1 MGEIIQNYKDMKLG
15 DHGLP
20 QFDALYYVVLKLLAD
35 NGPMR
40 AGELKNLAADSI
52 GLPDELRYL
61 EYGEESNNNR
71 LIIIDRL
78 GWAMSNLFVAE
89 AVTKPAYAIYEIT
102 DLGRQ
107 LLLEYGSNLDLKIIH
122 SQDAFIAHKQELN
135 QTDDMTGSVDVFDT
149 DSPEDMI
156 DTFQTYVTKFNQDTA
171 ADLLKNILVLNP
183 TFFENLVVKLLVAMG
198 YSDRGGN
205 AWVTKQSG
213 DGGIDGIINRD
224 PLGTSTVYIQA
235 KRYSVDVK
243 VRRPEIQAFNGAL
256 MEHGAD
262 RGVFITTSD
271 FTKEAL
277 DSTKALNIIA
287 INGARLTEL
296 MMEYRVG
303 VKSRKTFE
311 VFEVDDD
318 FFE

>member
-1 MGEIIQNYKDMKLG
+1 MNQGKKQK
-15 DHGLP
+15 P
-20 QFDALYYVVLKLLAD
+20 QVKMTDGVV
-35 NGPMR
+35 N
-40 AGELKNLAADSI
+40 
-52 GLPDELRYL
+52 
-61 EYGEESNNNR
+61 
-71 LIIIDRL
+71 
-78 GWAMSNLFVAE
+78 
-89 AVTKPAYAIYEIT
+89 
-102 DLGRQ
+102 
-107 LLLEYGSNLDLKIIH
+107 
-122 SQDAFIAHKQELN
+122 
-135 QTDDMTGSVDVFDT
+135 
-149 DSPEDMI
+149 PEDMLEV
-156 DTFQTYVTKFNQDTA
+156 FQTYTTKFNDDVA
-171 ADLLKNILVLNP
+171 ADLLKNILVLDPN
-183 TFFENLVVKLLVAMG
+183 FFENLVVKLLVAMG

-277 DSTKALNIIA
+277 ESTKALNIIA